1 MIKWRK
7 IIKPLFFVSLLI
19 LCKTNIATNS
29 ELNADFRHISFSDGL
44 PNAFINDIAQ
54 DSLGFIW
61 VGTNAGLFRYD
72 GYTFRAFWDE
82 SDSPYT
88 LKGNYISQIT
98 PQPGNKLWIATLG
111 DGIFC
116 FDYKRE
122 KFIDLNLPD
131 EVKTMNISKFYI
143 ESDSSIWMGTH
154 NGLAQLLLKHEKT
167 ALKYYPLQEEKKITS
182 GNPVR
187 GLNHDPSESIHYLNY
202 LQVGNREYLWLG
214 INEILYVF
222 NLNDKNFQ
230 EIDSADFS
238 SFRAVVP
245 LKDGNFLTAF
255 WNGGFKIYDP
265 DFQVVHDHPFLLNT
279 GNVDKD
285 IRINELLFDQND
297 LVVLTENKGV
307 FIFENPFGNPE
318 IENYSVETTGGIFR
332 SDAVA
337 CFMRDHSGVLWFG
350 HKQGGGLSQLIE
362 KKRQVL
368 SEMNITTE
376 NEKLYSRDIATKDQR
391 YLLVATLDRGL
402 IIYDLKTRKS
412 IVGSTNPDDDFLTR
426 SDSYNSILYDRKGNL
441 WLGTKGYGV
450 EFFSKADL
458 NQIIQGQSNHL
469 VKSVLVNNNNY
480 PGFMND
486 YVMSLYE
493 DSKGRVWV
501 GTWRGLYVFPANFI
515 REMENPAFDQSIS
528 VDDLINFTHEPDLRE
543 SVILSVTEGKNGS
556 IYIGTRHRGLLK
568 LYNDENNYVQTLV
581 KIHFE
586 GYPSFKSVY
595 SLHISGDSLYIA
607 ANTGVMRIDLSN
619 NRVTDFYSVEKFD
632 YMEPVGIIKHKN
644 KIVVTGSY
652 GVKTFENDFS
662 GVQNF
667 LIPNFQRKNQYYY
680 NNLIAVKDT
689 LYAGTYNGVSRIFFS
704 KTVEQPTQYPLRI
717 ASLSVN
723 DEIVTPGEKVN
734 GRIILHDNINNTE
747 SIKIRSEAENIISFD
762 LALMDF
768 ENPGMN
774 QYMYKL
780 EGVHQDYIML
790 SSQQRNI
797 TFSNLKPSNYV
808 LKIKAYGPD
817 AVPAENIIEMTMR
830 VLPPWYQS
838 KAAFAVY
845 FVIVASVFWV
855 ISRFYI
861 LRERQKSALQIERS
875 ERKKTEELYNYK
887 LEFFTNISHELRTP
901 MALISAPLEQLI
913 KKEDEQEKKEDLM
926 LIYQNTNRLMFLLDQ
941 ILNLRKIDNNKLK
954 IKKQKG
960 DIVAFGRKIFD
971 MYKKHA
977 DMKKIDYQFK
987 ARSSTDMFAFDA
999 FYIETIMFNL
1009 LSNAFKFVHEGG
1021 KIWVE
1026 VQRDKNDPHKLEI
1039 TVEDNGIGIPS
1050 EDARHVFDRFYTS
1063 GKQDKHKKGNGIGL
1077 ALTREITE
1085 LHGGSITL
1093 RSYPG
1098 QGSLFKVTLHDDPSV
1113 EETNE
1118 RHPVLDPQ
1126 THTMVKF
1133 ELTNIQNQKNDVAP
1147 QMPVR
1152 SDGKRYKLLVID
1164 DNTELLKFLN
1174 KSLSDVFHVTTVS
1187 SAERALQKLEKQL
1200 PDLIISDIMMPGISG
1215 LELVRLVKGNP
1226 KYHHIPVILLSAR
1239 AREKQSQE
1247 GYSIG
1252 ADAYITKPFSLAFLI
1267 TRIGQI
1273 LKSRDQLRE
1282 FYKSNVFMSPSKIN
1296 IKPEEKK
1303 LMDKMVEVIEQNME
1317 NETFGVE
1324 EFARELNM
1332 SRAKLYRVVA
1342 KLTNKSVKEIIRDI
1356 RLQRA
1361 DQLLRTKAFSVNE
1374 VSFKVGF
1381 ISVSYFIKCFR
1392 EKYNKTPKE
1401 LMDELTQKQSSDEH
1415 LIEKQI

>member
-1 MIKWRK
+1 MLFSLFIFCNAH
-7 IIKPLFFVSLLI
+7 IIAMGDYGS
-19 LCKTNIATNS
+19 
-29 ELNADFRHISFSDGL
+29 DFRHISFSNGL
-44 PNAFINDIAQ
+44 PNAFVNDIAQ

-82 SDSPYT
+82 SDTPYS

-116 FDYKRE
+116 FDYKLER
-122 KFIDLNLPD
+122 FIDLNLPD
-131 EVKTMNISKFYI
+131 EVKTMNISRFYV

-154 NGLAQLLLKHEKT
+154 NGLAQLLIKHDKT
-167 ALKYYPLQEEKKITS
+167 SVEYYPLQEEKKITR
-182 GNPVR
+182 GNPAR
-187 GLNHDPSESIHYLNY
+187 RLNHDPSESIHYLHY
-202 LQVGNREYLWLG
+202 LEVDNREYLWLG

-222 NLNDKNFQ
+222 NLNDKKFQ
-230 EIDSADFS
+230 EIESGNFS

-255 WNGGFKIYDP
+255 WNGGFRIYDP
-265 DFQVVHDHPFLLNT
+265 NFQAMQDHPFMQNNT
-279 GNVDKD
+279 KVPGD
-285 IRINELLFDQND
+285 IRINELVFDGDD
-297 LVVLTENKGV
+297 LVVLTENRGV
-307 FIFENPFGNPE
+307 FVFGNPDGDAK
-318 IENYSVETTGGIFR
+318 IENYSVETTEGIFR

-337 CFMRDHSGVLWFG
+337 CFLHDNSGVLWFG
-350 HKQGGGLSQLIE
+350 HKQGGGLSQIIE

-368 SEMNITTE
+368 SELNISVE
-376 NEKLYSRDIATKDQR
+376 DEKLYSRDIATKDER

-412 IVGSTNPDDDFLTR
+412 IVGSTNPNDDFLTR
-426 SDSYNSILYDRKGNL
+426 SDSYNSILYDSKGNL

-458 NQIIQGQSNHL
+458 DQIIQRQSNHH
-469 VKSVLVNNNNY
+469 VNSVLVNNDNY

-493 DSKGRVWV
+493 DSQGRVWV
-501 GTWRGLYVFPANFI
+501 GTWRGLYVFPVSFI
-515 REMENPAFDQSIS
+515 KEMENHAFDRAIS

-543 SVILSVTEGKNGS
+543 SVILSIAEGKEGS
-556 IYIGTRHRGLLK
+556 VFIGTRHRGLIK
-568 LYNDENNYVQTLV
+568 LYDDHRSYVQTLEI
-581 KIHFE
+581 IHFDD
-586 GYPSFKSVY
+586 YPSFKSVY
-595 SLHISGDSLYIA
+595 SLHVSDDSLYIA
-607 ANTGVMRIDLSN
+607 ANTGVMRIDLKSN
-619 NRVTDFYSVEKFD
+619 VVSDFYSVEKFD

-652 GVKTFENDFS
+652 GVRTFENDFS

-667 LIPNFQRKNQYYY
+667 VIPNFQRKNQYYY
-680 NNLIAVKDT
+680 NNLIAVKDS
-689 LYAGTYNGVSRIFFS
+689 LYAGTYNGVSKIFFS
-704 KTVEQPTQYPLRI
+704 EIVEQLRQYPLRI

-723 DEIVTPGEKVN
+723 DEIITPGEKLN
-734 GRIILHDNINNTE
+734 GRIILQDNINNTE
-747 SIKIRSEAENIISFD
+747 TIQIRSEAENIISFD

-808 LKIKAYGPD
+808 LLVKAYGPD
-817 AVPAENIIEMTMR
+817 AVPSENTIEMTMK

-838 KAAFAVY
+838 SVAYVIY
-845 FVIVASVFWV
+845 VIFVAGVFWG

-875 ERKKTEELYNYK
+875 ERKKSEELYNYK

-954 IKKQKG
+954 IKKQRG

-1098 QGSLFKVTLHDDPSV
+1098 HGSLFKVMLHDDPSV
-1113 EETNE
+1113 QETNE

-1133 ELTNIQNQKNDVAP
+1133 ELTNIQNQNNDAAP

-1187 SAERALQKLEKQL
+1187 SAEKALKKLEKQL

-1215 LELVRLVKGNP
+1215 LELVRLVKGEP

-1296 IKPEEKK
+1296 IKPEEKN

-1324 EFARELNM
+1324 DFANALNM

-1342 KLTNKSVKEIIRDI
+1342 KLTDKSVKEIIRDI

-1374 VSFKVGF
+1374 VSYKVGF

-1401 LMDELTQKQSSDEH
+1401 LMDEPTMVTDQTQKPVIKDKME
-1415 LIEKQI
+1415 IPR